1 MARPREKNL
10 HVERRTASASP
21 REILDRV
28 LDKGIV
34 LDASH
39 RIGLAGIDL
48 LHTQAVVTV
57 VSIETHL
64 QQAGLP
70 PLDPAYLDRRAA

>member
-1 MARPREKNL
+1 
-10 HVERRTASASP
+10 
-21 REILDRV
+21 V

-48 LHTQAVVTV
+48 LHTEAVVTV